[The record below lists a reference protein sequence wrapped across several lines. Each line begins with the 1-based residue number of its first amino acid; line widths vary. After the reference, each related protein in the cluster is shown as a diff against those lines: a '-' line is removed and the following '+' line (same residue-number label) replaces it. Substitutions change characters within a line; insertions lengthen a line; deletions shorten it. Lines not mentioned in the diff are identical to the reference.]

1 MEYSPKC
8 KEKNPWLSFKKGYS
22 LVCNIARKQIILIFM
37 ECLPIPKGVRR
48 STTLSARF
56 EYLEAVLFYSVPESR
71 LSKLSDLTS
80 AMVEDFQENLSSTIS
95 EPRSVVQALEVL
107 KTLVGIL
114 DPYSEKLVD
123 ESYSGFPTE
132 YFPIYRKAAWSRAF
146 DNLRKSDKDY
156 KKIYQTCID
165 YILLGVDQLHPEILS
180 MPPVVFLKLSATPML
195 EISLASRLFLI
206 WKEKRGL

>member
-1 MEYSPKC
+1 
-8 KEKNPWLSFKKGYS
+8 
-22 LVCNIARKQIILIFM
+22 M
-37 ECLPIPKGVRR
+37 ECLSIPEEVSR

-114 DPYSEKLVD
+114 DPYSEELVNK
-123 ESYSGFPTE
+123 SYSDSNFPAE

-165 YILLGVDQLHPEILS
+165 YILLGVDQSHPEIVGL
-180 MPPVVFLKLSATPML
+180 PPAVFLQLCATPML
-195 EISLASRLFLI
+195 ETSLSSRLFLH
-206 WKEKRGL
+206 WRKMRGL

>member
-1 MEYSPKC
+1 MQE
-8 KEKNPWLSFKKGYS
+8 EKILDFTLKKVIVIIY
-22 LVCNIARKQIILIFM
+22 NNARKQIILIFM
-37 ECLPIPKGVRR
+37 ECLPIPEGVNG

-56 EYLEAVLFYSVPESR
+56 EYLQAVLFYRVPESR
-71 LSKLSDLTS
+71 CSKLSELSDLTS

-107 KTLVGIL
+107 ETLVGIL
-114 DPYSEKLVD
+114 DPYSEKLLKKY
-123 ESYSGFPTE
+123 YSGFPIE
-132 YFPIYRKAAWSRAF
+132 YLPIYRKAAWSQAF
-146 DNLRKSDKDY
+146 DNVRKSDKDY

-165 YILLGVDQLHPEILS
+165 YILLGADQSHPEIVGL
-180 MPPVVFLKLSATPML
+180 PPAVFLKLCATPML